1 MRGAARARGRSV
13 ALLHAQ
19 HPHRECGPDAR
30 EEPMVR
36 RNRIG
41 IALLLVVL
49 AAAPLW
55 ADGSLFGTIA
65 GKALDESGGALP
77 GVTVELTSNEKGFQR
92 TATTGNPHA
101 MYS

>member
-1 MRGAARARGRSV
+1 
-13 ALLHAQ
+13 
-19 HPHRECGPDAR
+19 
-30 EEPMVR
+30 MVR

-41 IALLLVVL
+41 IALLLVLL

-55 ADGSLFGTIA
+55 ADGSLFGTLA

-92 TATTGNPHA
+92 TATTDALGIVQLPA
-101 MYS
+101 AAARAPTR